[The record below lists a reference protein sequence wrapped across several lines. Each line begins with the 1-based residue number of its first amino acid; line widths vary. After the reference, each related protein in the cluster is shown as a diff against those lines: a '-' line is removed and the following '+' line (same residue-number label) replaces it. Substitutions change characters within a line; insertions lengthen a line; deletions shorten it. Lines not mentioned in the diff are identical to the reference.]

1 MAEAVDL
8 FTRFGVFQSSV
19 PLMKQSAFIA
29 GCKFPLLVVIPKI
42 FYQLFSEIRFFPP
55 SCTTLHLIQI
65 EAKFKRIYSIYIKI
79 I

>member
-8 FTRFGVFQSSV
+8 FTRLGLFQSGV

-42 FYQLFSEIRFFPP
+42 FYQLFSEIQFFPP

-65 EAKFKRIYSIYIKI
+65 EANLKGSILYTLK
-79 I
+79 

>member
-8 FTRFGVFQSSV
+8 FTRFGVFQSGV

-42 FYQLFSEIRFFPP
+42 FYQLFCEIRFFPP

-65 EAKFKRIYSIYIKI
+65 EAKFKRIYSVYIKI

>member
-65 EAKFKRIYSIYIKI
+65 EAKFKRVYSVYIKI

>member
-19 PLMKQSAFIA
+19 PLMKQSAFIP

>member
-8 FTRFGVFQSSV
+8 FTRFGVFQCGV

-29 GCKFPLLVVIPKI
+29 GCKFPLLVVIHKI

-65 EAKFKRIYSIYIKI
+65 EVKFKRIYSVYIKI

>member
-8 FTRFGVFQSSV
+8 FTRFGVFQSSI

-65 EAKFKRIYSIYIKI
+65 EAKFKRIYSVYIKI

>member
-29 GCKFPLLVVIPKI
+29 GCKFPLLVIIPKI

-65 EAKFKRIYSIYIKI
+65 EAKFKRIYSVYIKI

>member
-29 GCKFPLLVVIPKI
+29 GCKFPLLVAIPKI

>member
-65 EAKFKRIYSIYIKI
+65 EAKFKRIYSVYIKI

>member
-8 FTRFGVFQSSV
+8 FTRIGVFQSGV